1 MASVEDGFVTERVIE
16 QGDFTVWVF
25 EFYTRNRFL
34 DFMEVRDSTGKRHQ
48 FKYDERA
55 NDMLPVAPDD
65 ERADPRIRWRAR
77 RATPKPR
84 PPEPDYDY
92 DYDEEYDYDED
103 CSPGM

>member
-1 MASVEDGFVTERVIE
+1 M
-16 QGDFTVWVF
+16 F
-25 EFYTRNRFL
+25 EFYTRDRFL
-34 DFMEVRDSTGKRHQ
+34 DFMEVRDSAGQRHQ

-92 DYDEEYDYDED
+92 DYDEEYDYDDD